1 MDATQSI
8 GLVIKPPRGYLE
20 SMSIPIVR
28 NEKLQARLNAYYSA
42 LATVDSLSEKEQK
55 KLYKDISRSIEKL
68 RMQEEDAKEWAKILS
83 DSRDELEARL
93 KDTQNSE
100 KTFLLLF
107 RRAPANGTIDYQEK
121 LHNHFARGMNF
132 YKLFLILFIGSFAG
146 VIIELLWCFIRHGY
160 FESRSGLVYGPFNL
174 VYGLGALC
182 LTLTLYRYRNRSA
195 MYSFIGGFIT
205 GSVVEYL
212 CSYFQEMLFGSTSWD
227 YSRLP
232 FNLNGRICLLYSI
245 FWGFLGILWIK
256 SVYPRLA
263 TYTLKIPNNI
273 GKTLVWVLLVFM
285 VFNSIVSGLA
295 VFRWSERIE
304 GKPASNALERLMD
317 ERFPDER
324 LEKIYPNLV
333 FQEETD

>member
-1 MDATQSI
+1 
-8 GLVIKPPRGYLE
+8 
-20 SMSIPIVR
+20 MSIPIVR

-42 LATVDSLSEKEQK
+42 LATIDTLSDKEQK
-55 KLYKDISRSIEKL
+55 KLYKDISKSIEKL
-68 RMQEEDAKEWAKILS
+68 KVQEEDAKEWAKILS

-100 KTFLLLF
+100 KTFFLF
-107 RRAPANGTIDYQEK
+107 KRAPANGTIDYQEK
-121 LHNHFARGMNF
+121 LQNHFARGMNF

-182 LTLTLYRYRNRSA
+182 LTLTLYKYRNRSA
-195 MYSFIGGFIT
+195 IYSFIGGFIT

-227 YSRLP
+227 YSRIP

-256 SVYPRLA
+256 SVYPRIA
-263 TYTLKIPNNI
+263 TYTLKIPNSI
-273 GKTLVWVLLVFM
+273 GKTLVWILLVFM

-295 VFRWSERIE
+295 VFRWSQRIE
-304 GKPASNALERLMD
+304 GKPAANAIERLMD

-333 FQEETD
+333 FRQETD

>member
-1 MDATQSI
+1 
-8 GLVIKPPRGYLE
+8 
-20 SMSIPIVR
+20 MSIPIVR

-42 LATVDSLSEKEQK
+42 LATVDTLSDKEQK
-55 KLYKDISRSIEKL
+55 KLYRDISKSIEKL
-68 RMQEEDAKEWAKILS
+68 KVQEEDAKDWAKILS

-100 KTFLLLF
+100 KTFFLF
-107 RRAPANGTIDYQEK
+107 KRAPANGTIDYQEK
-121 LHNHFARGMNF
+121 LQNHFARGMNF

-182 LTLTLYRYRNRSA
+182 LTLTLYKYRNRSA
-195 MYSFIGGFIT
+195 IYSFIGGFIT

-227 YSRLP
+227 YSRIP

-245 FWGFLGILWIK
+245 FWVCISPSCDLYSQNTEQHRKDHCVDTSGVHALQLHRIRPG
-256 SVYPRLA
+256 R
-263 TYTLKIPNNI
+263 IP
-273 GKTLVWVLLVFM
+273 M
-285 VFNSIVSGLA
+285 VSA
-295 VFRWSERIE
+295 H
-304 GKPASNALERLMD
+304 
-317 ERFPDER
+317 
-324 LEKIYPNLV
+324 
-333 FQEETD
+333 